1 MNFQDYF
8 VVMALSFSGLIA
20 GLVIAL
26 NVREELEPGRKYF
39 ILMQKSV
46 VVAVLA
52 VLVSFLPVP
61 IVARAGLYLLAVLLA
76 IVMVDSRIAYCILG
90 VAFFAVS
97 ASQSHFLLAAVLVF
111 IYGLAS
117 GSLIAAGNS
126 SRGVVAGLVASDR
139 QVAMNFGFV
148 IAASMAFLI
157 FQRPF

>member
-8 VVMALSFSGLIA
+8 VVMALSFSGLFA

-76 IVMVDSRIAYCILG
+76 IVMVDSRIAYCLLG
-90 VAFFAVS
+90 LVFFAVS
-97 ASQSHFLLAAVLVF
+97 GSQPHFLLAAVLVF
-111 IYGLAS
+111 IYGLVS
-117 GSLIAAGNS
+117 GSLIASGNS
-126 SRGVVAGLVASDR
+126 SRGVFAGIVASDR
-139 QVAMNFGFV
+139 QVVLNFGFV
-148 IAASMAFLI
+148 IAASAAFIMA
-157 FQRPF
+157 QRPF